1 MKLNK
6 GILFILLGAS
16 CFGFTPIFAKLGF
29 KYGYSLGQII
39 IVQMVISSLLLW
51 TLTLIKRS
59 SFKGLTRKNIF
70 QIMGTGC
77 FIGLT
82 SIFYYA
88 SMQYLPASLSI
99 ILMFQ
104 FVWIG
109 IILEWAFSKIKPAP
123 VTVLSI
129 FLILIGVYFASNIV
143 NGDIQGLPVKG
154 IVYGLLS
161 AFTYAGFIFFS
172 GKVAVNVDAWTR
184 SSIMSTGSAILVLVL
199 FMRDIPT
206 VLPLEYNLLMTAV
219 GVSFFGSVLPPL
231 FYAVGA
237 PLVSGGI
244 ANILTSV
251 ELPIA
256 ILSASLILSETV
268 TPLQWLGTAIIL
280 AAIVLN
286 ELGANLFPIKMHSRK
301 ASASSTIQELNQSD
315 YNQNR

>member
-6 GILFILLGAS
+6 GILFVLLGAG

-29 KYGYSLGQII
+29 SYGYSLGEIT
-39 IVQMVISSLLLW
+39 IVQMIISSFLLW
-51 TLTLIKRS
+51 SFTLLKRS
-59 SFKGLTRKNIF
+59 SFKGLNKKNIL
-70 QIMGTGC
+70 QIMITGC
-77 FIGLT
+77 FVGLT
-82 SIFYYA
+82 SIFYYG
-88 SMQYLPASLSI
+88 SMQYLPASLAI
-99 ILMFQ
+99 VLMFQ

-109 IILEWAFSKIKPAP
+109 IILEWIFTKIKPSP
-123 VTVLSI
+123 TTLLSI
-129 FLILIGVYFASNIV
+129 ILILIGVFFASNIA

-154 IVYGLLS
+154 FVFGILS

-172 GKVAVNVDAWTR
+172 GKIAVHVDAWTR
-184 SSIMSTGSAILVLVL
+184 SSFMVTGSTILVLIL

-206 VLPLEYNLLMTAV
+206 VLPLEKNLLTTAV
-219 GVSFFGSVLPPL
+219 GVSLFGAVLPPL

-244 ANILTSV
+244 ANILTSI

-280 AAIVLN
+280 AAIALN
-286 ELGANLFPIKMHSRK
+286 ELGTNYFKSKRMVRDEEEMKRA
-301 ASASSTIQELNQSD
+301 
-315 YNQNR
+315 

>member
-16 CFGFTPIFAKLGF
+16 FFGFTPIFAKLGF
-29 KYGYSLGQII
+29 SYGYSLGQIN
-39 IVQMVISSLLLW
+39 IVQMIISFLLLW
-51 TLTLIKRS
+51 SFTLMKRS
-59 SFKGLTRKNIF
+59 SFKGLNKKNVL
-70 QIMGTGC
+70 QIMMTGC

-82 SIFYYA
+82 SIFYYG
-88 SMQYLPASLSI
+88 SMQYLPASLAI

-109 IILEWAFSKIKPAP
+109 IILEWIFSKIKPAP

-129 FLILIGVYFASNIV
+129 ILILVGVFFASNV
-143 NGDIQGLPVKG
+143 LNGDIQGLPFKG
-154 IVYGLLS
+154 FIFGILS

-172 GKVAVNVDAWTR
+172 GKVAVDVDPWTR
-184 SSIMSTGSAILVLVL
+184 SSLMVTGSTILVFVL

-206 VLPLEYNLLMTAV
+206 VLPLEKNLLTTAV
-219 GVSFFGSVLPPL
+219 GVSLFGAVLPPL
-231 FYAVGA
+231 FFAVGA

-244 ANILTSV
+244 ANILTSI

-256 ILSASLILSETV
+256 ILSASIILSEAV

-280 AAIVLN
+280 VAIAFN
-286 ELGANLFPIKMHSRK
+286 ELGSNIFRIRKHKKQEIHS
-301 ASASSTIQELNQSD
+301 
-315 YNQNR
+315 